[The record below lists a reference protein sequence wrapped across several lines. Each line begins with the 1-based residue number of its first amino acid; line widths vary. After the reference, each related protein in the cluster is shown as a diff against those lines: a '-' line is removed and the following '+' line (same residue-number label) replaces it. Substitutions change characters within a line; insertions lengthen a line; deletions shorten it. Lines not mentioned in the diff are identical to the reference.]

1 MIQERREARAKNDNS
16 RYEGI
21 VGEIIK
27 REQVIVQMKLTE
39 ILKKLDISDLDFKQ
53 SGNFWIQDE
62 SKKMELMSI

>member
-62 SKKMELMSI
+62 SKKVELMSI